1 MLKLKGISVLLLLI
15 LPLTA
20 DLPAQELNYEDVF
33 GEDWRKAEV
42 FLRENR
48 YWMEPVLES
57 HNMPYRVAIAVIFP
71 ELVRYSALRDRMEV
85 TLLKTLYV
93 NLGDEYAN
101 FSIGHFQIK
110 PSFASTVRK
119 EARCALG
126 RKSDIHFQQA
136 SEFNDISNYRK
147 SIIVDLEDPK
157 TQFNYIIAFIRICE
171 KKYKTG
177 RMSENERVKFL
188 ATAYNYGIDKSAE
201 QIRNMIP
208 GRYFSTKIFKSTTY
222 SYSDISIYWYR
233 QQTGQLQAA
242 N

>member
-1 MLKLKGISVLLLLI
+1 MLKLKGRSVLLLLI
-15 LPLTA
+15 LTLTT

-48 YWMEPVLES
+48 CWMEPVLES